1 MIRVLSYPGC
11 FRRASSVSEVAA
23 AVTEAAMAGVI
34 ASSSGQADTTLNNL
48 AISDRADAAA
58 QHFAS
63 STSTVDNSTTGSAT
77 NEANDQAGTDDFGID
92 TDQMA
97 MRLALD
103 VLWTGGGSGV
113 TKPAVPASGSAE
125 SDVL

>member
-1 MIRVLSYPGC
+1 MSC

-34 ASSSGQADTTLNNL
+34 ASSSGQADSMLSNS
-48 AISDRADAAA
+48 ASSDRADAGA
-58 QHFAS
+58 QDLAS
-63 STSTVDNSTTGSAT
+63 STGTMDNSIAGS
-77 NEANDQAGTDDFGID
+77 EANEQASSESISMD

-103 VLWTGGGSGV
+103 VLWTGGGSGAA
-113 TKPAVPASGSAE
+113 KPPVQASGSAE
-125 SDVL
+125 SDML

>member
-1 MIRVLSYPGC
+1 
-11 FRRASSVSEVAA
+11 
-23 AVTEAAMAGVI
+23 MAGVI

-48 AISDRADAAA
+48 ATSDRADAAA
-58 QHFAS
+58 QDLAS
-63 STSTVDNSTTGSAT
+63 STSTMDNSVTSAS
-77 NEANDQAGTDDFGID
+77 NEVNEQAGSDNFGID

-103 VLWTGGGSGV
+103 VLWTGGGPGV
-113 TKPAVPASGSAE
+113 TKPAIPASEKAV

>member
-1 MIRVLSYPGC
+1 M
-11 FRRASSVSEVAA
+11 AA

-34 ASSSGQADTTLNNL
+34 ASSSGQADSTLNSF
-48 AISDRADAAA
+48 ASSDRADAAA
-58 QHFAS
+58 QDLAS
-63 STSTVDNSTTGSAT
+63 STSTVDDSTTGSAT
-77 NEANDQAGTDDFGID
+77 NEADEQAENANLGMD

-103 VLWTGGGSGV
+103 VLWTGGGPGAA
-113 TKPAVPASGSAE
+113 KPVQASENLE